1 MLSRSTS
8 PRSHASALATP
19 FAGGSPA
26 APGPAAALP
35 TSRDAGGAP
44 AHRAGGEVDARAG
57 GAAPAQDGGRAE
69 AGRGAATAAAP
80 LPPRHGHTLSG
91 GSSGGSA
98 ALPWLPPAGPAGPA
112 ADGGGGGGGGSGA
125 AGGPAAARRSSNAL
139 SDLGAEVQS
148 PSSASRCAPWSAPRA
163 ALRGGGAGGRRPMQ
177 GAGAAGRARR
187 PAAESLEA
195 QLSHKLAEY
204 AENRSL
210 TSVVPVCDPLTTD
223 EPELLEMSPEQA
235 EETQLCAPRLRQARA
250 AWPCSGVR
258 WRRCPPHRR
267 PAVPDARRRAAAQ
280 EAVGAGA
287 GAAGRHAAPA
297 ALRGRPRVL
306 LLHLRVPWPCHP
318 GAAAR
323 MGPQLGRTEPWRMAK
338 PCDNTP
344 ETPEGTPPRVMRQA
358 RPREYL
364 CGFADL
370 AQQLQP
376 GHCAPPRQ
384 GWRRS
389 HCAQGARLARPAL
402 PRLERRTAREHESG
416 SRPLQGPAAAPG
428 PCLAWRRQGAQCLW
442 AA

>member
-1 MLSRSTS
+1 VPLRCPDSGALAGAQYLAHNVERWTTPADQYMKLRASQRAARVRVPAAGSAFRLRDRQAARRPAGPPQPAARGAQEGAVLSRSTS

-112 ADGGGGGGGGSGA
+112 AAGGGGGGGGSGA

-306 LLHLRVPWPCHP
+306 LLHLRVP
-318 GAAAR
+318 
-323 MGPQLGRTEPWRMAK
+323 
-338 PCDNTP
+338 
-344 ETPEGTPPRVMRQA
+344 
-358 RPREYL
+358 
-364 CGFADL
+364 
-370 AQQLQP
+370 
-376 GHCAPPRQ
+376 
-384 GWRRS
+384 
-389 HCAQGARLARPAL
+389 
-402 PRLERRTAREHESG
+402 
-416 SRPLQGPAAAPG
+416 
-428 PCLAWRRQGAQCLW
+428 
-442 AA
+442 

>member
-1 MLSRSTS
+1 VPLRCPDSGALAGAQYLAHNVERWTTPADQYMKLRASQRAARVRVPAAGSAFRLRDRQAARRPAGPPQPAARGAQEGAVLSRSTS

-69 AGRGAATAAAP
+69 AGRGAATAAGGGGGR
-80 LPPRHGHTLSG
+80 PP
-91 GSSGGSA
+91 
-98 ALPWLPPAGPAGPA
+98 PPPPPAGPAGPA

-235 EETQLCAPRLRQARA
+235 EETQLCAPRL
-250 AWPCSGVR
+250 
-258 WRRCPPHRR
+258 
-267 PAVPDARRRAAAQ
+267 
-280 EAVGAGA
+280 
-287 GAAGRHAAPA
+287 
-297 ALRGRPRVL
+297 
-306 LLHLRVPWPCHP
+306 
-318 GAAAR
+318 
-323 MGPQLGRTEPWRMAK
+323 
-338 PCDNTP
+338 
-344 ETPEGTPPRVMRQA
+344 
-358 RPREYL
+358 
-364 CGFADL
+364 
-370 AQQLQP
+370 
-376 GHCAPPRQ
+376 
-384 GWRRS
+384 
-389 HCAQGARLARPAL
+389 
-402 PRLERRTAREHESG
+402 
-416 SRPLQGPAAAPG
+416 
-428 PCLAWRRQGAQCLW
+428 
-442 AA
+442 